1 MRIDKTEHGVTLW
14 DDNNKWILDASTV
27 ADDGEITIDTKA
39 FDIKYNT
46 KKQRMVLKL
55 KEN

>member
-1 MRIDKTEHGVTLW
+1 MRLDKTENGVTLW
-14 DDNNKWILDASTV
+14 GDNKKWILDASTLM
-27 ADDGEITIDTKA
+27 DDGEITIDTKA

-46 KKQRMVLKL
+46 KKQRMVLQL